1 MGKRKRKIRV
11 ILKKQ
16 NNNRGFTLIE
26 VLIVIAIIGVLAA
39 IAIPQLSVYRA
50 RAYNKAAVSDLK
62 NASIAQEAYYVDNQE
77 YCNSLE
83 VLMGSTYN
91 FYLSRNVTF
100 TIVSADQTGY
110 KMVASHPSGNVTYTL
125 SGPGGRIVP

>member
-1 MGKRKRKIRV
+1 
-11 ILKKQ
+11 
-16 NNNRGFTLIE
+16 
-26 VLIVIAIIGVLAA
+26 VLAA

-50 RAYNKAAVSDLK
+50 RACNKTAVADLK

-77 YCNSLE
+77 YCNSLA
-83 VLMGSTYN
+83 VLTGPPYN

-110 KMVASHPSGNVTYTL
+110 KMVASHPSGNMTYTL